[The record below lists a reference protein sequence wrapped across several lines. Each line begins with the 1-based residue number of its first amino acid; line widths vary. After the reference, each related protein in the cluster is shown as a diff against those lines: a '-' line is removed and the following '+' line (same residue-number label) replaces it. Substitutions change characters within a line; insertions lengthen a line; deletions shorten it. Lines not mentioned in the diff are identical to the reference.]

1 MFANDLGVPIDP
13 IKTDPRGKRYTTDL
27 GNHLGDLNQLDSEIT
42 SLIARTHGCA
52 TRYFQQYLDFITY
65 RKKTMYDIKRD
76 EVAKYV
82 FNDIRKT
89 KAYREEDLVYA
100 ELPISLKDAYYEYRY
115 GIFA

>member
-1 MFANDLGVPIDP
+1 
-13 IKTDPRGKRYTTDL
+13 
-27 GNHLGDLNQLDSEIT
+27 
-42 SLIARTHGCA
+42 
-52 TRYFQQYLDFITY
+52 
-65 RKKTMYDIKRD
+65 MYDIKRD